1 VFSLYKKYR
10 FAGEEKNVV
19 YDELPGGQKMKRIL
33 FIFISL
39 FIAVQALAAEQDP
52 LTKLKDDTMA
62 YFKPQSGK
70 IVRLEGAKVFVS
82 VGEKEG
88 LKPGMRLR
96 VLREGAPFVHPVTKE
111 LLGNVETTVGKI
123 EIKEVQAESS
133 SGSVVEGEA
142 KEGDRVRL
150 SETKVR
156 LFFCQ
161 DKSIDWYLADDFYRK
176 LKSTDRIEMVDT
188 ALETDDEKKVLAEAK
203 KAGAEVALIVTA
215 KEGENETLMRER
227 LYWVAD
233 GVKFIDTEVKVGADY
248 AKDLKLG
255 EEFFAPH
262 AAGAMTMF
270 DLPFGAKFIAA
281 GDVYGDGNQEII
293 LSTGTDIRVYL
304 PGADLK
310 LTGEVKGSGK
320 DDHLRI
326 DTIDL
331 DRDRRDEIIVTSL
344 RNGEVV
350 SSVYKAEGAD
360 FKKLWEG
367 KYFLRKLG
375 DGLIGQ
381 EYSDGFSGDIFYLKW
396 DGAEF
401 TRGDKIKTPQG
412 VDIYDFVSIV
422 GDSKEKLV
430 FAYDED
436 GYFNLYDDKGIRVW
450 RSESSNGGFITT
462 FKKQSPTIYAPS
474 KVWSAKD
481 RLVQMRRQIL
491 AVRRVPLA
499 EMVKGIGYKKSEIRN
514 YWWNGFSME
523 EGVLIEGVA
532 GTILDYAVSKDQI
545 MVLASP
551 FMGVKFANI
560 LKGEN
565 PLGVV
570 LYIYSV
576 KGR

>member
-1 VFSLYKKYR
+1 
-10 FAGEEKNVV
+10 
-19 YDELPGGQKMKRIL
+19 MKRIL
-33 FIFISL
+33 FILISF
-39 FIAVQALAAEQDP
+39 FIAVPAFGAEQDP
-52 LTKLKDDTMA
+52 VTKLKDYTMA

-70 IVRLEGAKVFVS
+70 VVRLEGGKVFVS

-111 LLGNVETTVGKI
+111 LLGNVESTVGKI
-123 EIKEVQAESS
+123 EIKDVQAESS
-133 SGSVVEGEA
+133 YGSMVEGEA

-176 LKSTDRIEMVDT
+176 LKSTGKIELVDT
-188 ALETDDEKKVLAEAK
+188 ALESDDETKVLAEAK

-215 KEGENETLMRER
+215 KEADKATLMRER

-233 GVKFIDTEVKVGADY
+233 GVKFIDTEVKVGEDY
-248 AKDLKLG
+248 AKDLKFG
-255 EEFFAPH
+255 EEFFVPH
-262 AAGAMTMF
+262 AGGAMTMF
-270 DLPFGAKFIAA
+270 DLPFGARFIAV
-281 GDVYGDGNQEII
+281 GDLYGDGKQEII
-293 LSTGTDIRVYL
+293 LSTGRDIRIYL

-310 LTGEVKGSGK
+310 LMGEVKGSGK
-320 DDHLRI
+320 DDHLWI

-331 DRDRRDEIIVTSL
+331 NKDGKDEIIVTSM
-344 RNGEVV
+344 RSDAVV
-350 SSVYKAEGAD
+350 SSVYRAEGPD

-367 KYFLRKLG
+367 NYFLRRLG
-375 DGLIGQ
+375 EGLIGQ
-381 EYSDGFSGDIFYLKW
+381 AYSDGFSGDIFSVKW
-396 DGAEF
+396 DSVFAK
-401 TRGDKIKTPQG
+401 GDKIKTPKG
-412 VDIYDFVSIV
+412 VNIYDFVSIE
-422 GDSKEKLV
+422 GESKEKV
-430 FAYDED
+430 IFAYDDD
-436 GYFNLYDDKGIRVW
+436 GYLNLYDDKGTRVW
-450 RSESSNGGFITT
+450 RSGSSNGGFITT
-462 FKKQSPTIYAPS
+462 FKKQSPTTYAAE
-474 KVWSAKD
+474 KVWSVKD
-481 RLVQMRRQIL
+481 RLVQMRREVL
-491 AVRRVPLA
+491 AVKRVPLA
-499 EMVKGIGYKKSEIRN
+499 EMAKGLGYKKSEIRN

-532 GTILDYAVSKDQI
+532 GSIQDYAVAKDQI
-545 MVLASP
+545 IVLASP
-551 FMGVKFANI
+551 FMGVKFGNI